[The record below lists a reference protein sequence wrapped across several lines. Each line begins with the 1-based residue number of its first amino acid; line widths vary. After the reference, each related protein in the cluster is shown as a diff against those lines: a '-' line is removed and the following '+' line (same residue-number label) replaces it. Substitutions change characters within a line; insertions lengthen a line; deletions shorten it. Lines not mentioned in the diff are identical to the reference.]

1 MTTKFLARMHFVS
14 IFLNIGYV
22 ISGAFELVAYHIS
35 LVLVFIIGLPIA
47 TPSEFKNDASFV
59 FGNFENLYDWP
70 NGFAFFLSFLAPL
83 WSVGKAYHLLLN
95 AGA

>member
-1 MTTKFLARMHFVS
+1 
-14 IFLNIGYV
+14 V
-22 ISGAFELVAYHIS
+22 IV
-35 LVLVFIIGLPIA
+35 IGLPIA

-83 WSVGKAYHLLLN
+83 WSVGKARLSSPKRRYSYRSQAVSILRFTSARKLETRRRLCR
-95 AGA
+95 GRLSPL